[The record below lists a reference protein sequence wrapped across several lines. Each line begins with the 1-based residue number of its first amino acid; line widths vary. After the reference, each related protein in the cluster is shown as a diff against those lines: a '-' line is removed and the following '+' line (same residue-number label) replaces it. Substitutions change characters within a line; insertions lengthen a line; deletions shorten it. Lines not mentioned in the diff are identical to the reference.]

1 MRVALSERRR
11 AGACQLTSCPRGA
24 CQPCQRARPRSAD
37 ATARP
42 RSGDVK
48 PSTTAC
54 PCASGC
60 MGAPFTQ
67 LVWLPRQSRDARG
80 RARAQWPRTSRG
92 ESIDPA
98 GRQPSTCRR
107 SNRRASRP
115 TNRIRRKT
123 ADLAITAC
131 GDRAFLDP
139 SLLRRGCPF
148 GVLSAKSSSQVA
160 HPRVCSRATSE
171 SR

>member
-1 MRVALSERRR
+1 VSADLLPSRRVPTLPTSATAVRRR
-11 AGACQLTSCPRGA
+11 GRPVHGAA
-24 CQPCQRARPRSAD
+24 
-37 ATARP
+37 
-42 RSGDVK
+42 DVK

-60 MGAPFTQ
+60 MGAPLTQ
-67 LVWLPRQSRDARG
+67 LVWLSRQSRDARG
-80 RARAQWPRTSRG
+80 RASAQWPWTSRG

-107 SNRRASRP
+107 SNRCASRP
-115 TNRIRRKT
+115 TNRLRCKT
-123 ADLAITAC
+123 AYLAITAC
-131 GDRAFLDP
+131 GVRAFLDLSP
-139 SLLRRGCPF
+139 LRRGCPF

-160 HPRVCSRATSE
+160 HPRVCSRATSD